1 MTNTQFTRQLFT
13 ILDDLLGTGIS
24 SCNIHEASEQLDYLF
39 DEYEEMDGIEKQYFH
54 IIENGCIVLIDES
67 EFPADDLF

>member
-1 MTNTQFTRQLFT
+1 MTNLQFTTQFLDIINDLFEA
-13 ILDDLLGTGIS
+13 GIT
-24 SCNIHEASEQLDYLF
+24 SCNIHEARTQLDYLF
-39 DEYEEMDGIEKQYFH
+39 DKYEEMDGLEKQYFH